1 MKIFVLS
8 VACLVVLGGCAS
20 QVPIAANHPISS
32 QKKARAAHHWDVLA
46 DDVTAQTIAALKK
59 NGIADGSP
67 LFVAPPSDNS
77 PFGNAFRNFLITR
90 MVNRG
95 LPVKNAPAGT
105 VELHYETQ
113 LVRHESSRYAHI
125 PGSFSALTAGIW
137 VLYDLVGSGSGA
149 LPGAYGLSAL
159 ADYGMGHYA
168 GGATPTEM
176 IVTSS
181 IVVDQKYVLRKSDI
195 YYIEDADLGLF
206 VDQQKKSEEA
216 LPVRPLKTMEVTG
229 R

>member
-1 MKIFVLS
+1 MKNLS
-8 VACLVVLGGCAS
+8 LAVVCLAALCGCAS
-20 QVPIAANHPISS
+20 QVPLAANHPISS
-32 QKKARAAHHWDVLA
+32 QKKARAVHHWDVLA
-46 DDVTAQTIAALKK
+46 DDITSQTMASLKK
-59 NGIADGSP
+59 HEIAPETP
-67 LFVAPPSDNS
+67 LFVALPPDNT
-77 PFGNAFRNFLITR
+77 PFAKAFRNFLITR

-95 LPVKNAPAGT
+95 LPVRNASADA
-105 VELHYETQ
+105 VELQYETQ

-125 PGSFSALTAGIW
+125 PGTFSALTAGIW
-137 VLYDLVGSGSGA
+137 VIRDLATAGSSA
-149 LPGAYGLSAL
+149 VPGAIGLSAL

-181 IVVDQKYVLRKSDI
+181 IVVDQKYLFRKSDI

-206 VDQQKKSEEA
+206 VEQQKKPEEP